1 MKGLL
6 ALAGDEKVDA
16 GVRSAAA
23 GALGQLGRAD
33 EAVLKGLLALAGD
46 EKVATYVRSD
56 AAQALGQ
63 LGRVDEAGR
72 FLLALVEAEKTDEA
86 VQMRAFLYLTSTFRL
101 SYSFLIVASRSGP
114 TPIHFPEGT
123 PRDLDHLYISLGVSW

>member
-1 MKGLL
+1 MRKWMLECVAFAVRALGQLGRADEAVLKGLL

-23 GALGQLGRAD
+23 WALGQSGRAD

-72 FLLALVEAEKTDEA
+72 FLLALVEDEKADDA
-86 VQMRAFLYLTSTFRL
+86 VQMRAFLD
-101 SYSFLIVASRSGP
+101 LI
-114 TPIHFPEGT
+114 
-123 PRDLDHLYISLGVSW
+123 